1 MGEGMECIFFPSRV
15 SGWKREVQEP
25 QVPAGDWGSAPR
37 KEAMFLADQWQ
48 DYEVLDCGGG
58 EKLERWGDVYLRR
71 PDPQAIWPAR
81 DPSLWRK
88 AQAHYHR
95 SEKGGGS
102 WEFFTKLPDRWVMNY
117 KNLRFYVRPT
127 GFKHTGLF
135 PEQATNWDWMTGLV
149 SDRVKQGREVR
160 VLNLFAYTGGA
171 TMACAAAG
179 AQEVVHVDA
188 AKGMVQWAK
197 ENMVLSHLEDRR
209 IRFIVD
215 DVLKF
220 VAREK
225 RRGRTYHAIIM
236 DPPSYGRGPKGEIWK
251 IEEQLYPLVSACLD
265 ILDPHPLFFLIN
277 SYTTGF
283 PASVLRNILSSTVL
297 RRHPAGKVE
306 AGEIGLP
313 ISASDMILPCGIY
326 GRWIEE

>member
-1 MGEGMECIFFPSRV
+1 MNQIASRWEDYECID
-15 SGWKREVQEP
+15 
-25 QVPAGDWGSAPR
+25 AGN
-37 KEAMFLADQWQ
+37 
-48 DYEVLDCGGG
+48 G
-58 EKLERWGDVYLRR
+58 EKLERWKDIILRR
-71 PDPQAIWPAR
+71 PDPLALWPIAEESGLWLQPHAR
-81 DPSLWRK
+81 
-88 AQAHYHR
+88 YHR
-95 SEKGGGS
+95 SAKGGGHWEYLKQLPES
-102 WEFFTKLPDRWVMNY
+102 WN
-117 KNLRFYVRPT
+117 VRYRQLCFKVSPT

-135 PEQATNWDWMTGLV
+135 PEQAANWDFMMEKIAGA
-149 SDRVKQGREVR
+149 DREIR

-188 AKGMVQWAK
+188 SKGMVQWAK

>member
-1 MGEGMECIFFPSRV
+1 MNQIASRWEDYECID
-15 SGWKREVQEP
+15 
-25 QVPAGDWGSAPR
+25 AGN
-37 KEAMFLADQWQ
+37 
-48 DYEVLDCGGG
+48 G
-58 EKLERWGDVYLRR
+58 EKLERWKDIILRR
-71 PDPQAIWPAR
+71 PDPLALWPIAEESGLWLQPHAR
-81 DPSLWRK
+81 
-88 AQAHYHR
+88 YHR
-95 SEKGGGS
+95 SAKGGGHWEYLKQLPES
-102 WEFFTKLPDRWVMNY
+102 WNARYRQLCFKVS
-117 KNLRFYVRPT
+117 PT

-135 PEQATNWDWMTGLV
+135 PEQAANWDFMMEKIAGA
-149 SDRVKQGREVR
+149 DREIR

>member
-1 MGEGMECIFFPSRV
+1 MNQIASRWEDYECID
-15 SGWKREVQEP
+15 
-25 QVPAGDWGSAPR
+25 AGN
-37 KEAMFLADQWQ
+37 
-48 DYEVLDCGGG
+48 G
-58 EKLERWGDVYLRR
+58 EKLERWKDIILRR
-71 PDPQAIWPAR
+71 PDPLALWPIAEESGLWLQPHAR
-81 DPSLWRK
+81 
-88 AQAHYHR
+88 YHR
-95 SEKGGGS
+95 SAKGGGHWEYLKQLPES
-102 WEFFTKLPDRWVMNY
+102 WN
-117 KNLRFYVRPT
+117 VRYRQLCFKVSPT

-135 PEQATNWDWMTGLV
+135 PEQAANWDFMMEKIAGA
-149 SDRVKQGREVR
+149 DREIR

-326 GRWIEE
+326 GRWVKK

>member
-1 MGEGMECIFFPSRV
+1 MNQIASRWEDYECID
-15 SGWKREVQEP
+15 
-25 QVPAGDWGSAPR
+25 AGN
-37 KEAMFLADQWQ
+37 
-48 DYEVLDCGGG
+48 G
-58 EKLERWGDVYLRR
+58 EKLERWKDIILRR
-71 PDPQAIWPAR
+71 PDPLALWPIAEESGLWLQPHAR
-81 DPSLWRK
+81 
-88 AQAHYHR
+88 YHR
-95 SEKGGGS
+95 SAKGGGHWEYLKQLPES
-102 WEFFTKLPDRWVMNY
+102 WN
-117 KNLRFYVRPT
+117 VRYRQLCFKVSPT

-135 PEQATNWDWMTGLV
+135 PEQAANWDFMMEKIAGA
-149 SDRVKQGREVR
+149 DRGIR

-197 ENMVLSHLEDRR
+197 ENMVLSHLEDRH

>member
-1 MGEGMECIFFPSRV
+1 MNQVAENWKDYECID
-15 SGWKREVQEP
+15 
-25 QVPAGDWGSAPR
+25 AGN
-37 KEAMFLADQWQ
+37 
-48 DYEVLDCGGG
+48 G
-58 EKLERWGDVYLRR
+58 EKLERWKDVILRR
-71 PDPQAIWPAR
+71 PDPIALWPI
-81 DPSLWRK
+81 DPSDAAWEHPH
-88 AQAHYHR
+88 AHYHR
-95 SEKGGGS
+95 SNKGGGHWEYKERIPES
-102 WEFFTKLPDRWVMNY
+102 WTIRY
-117 KNLRFYVRPT
+117 RNLRFKVSPT

-135 PEQATNWDWMTGLV
+135 PEQAANWDFLM
-149 SDRVKQGREVR
+149 DQIEQAHREIR

-179 AQEVVHVDA
+179 AKEVVHVDA

>member
-1 MGEGMECIFFPSRV
+1 MNQIASRWEDYECID
-15 SGWKREVQEP
+15 
-25 QVPAGDWGSAPR
+25 AGN
-37 KEAMFLADQWQ
+37 
-48 DYEVLDCGGG
+48 G
-58 EKLERWGDVYLRR
+58 EKLERWKDIILRR
-71 PDPQAIWPAR
+71 PDPLALWPIAEESGLWLQPHAR
-81 DPSLWRK
+81 
-88 AQAHYHR
+88 YHR
-95 SEKGGGS
+95 SAKGGGHWEYLKQLPES
-102 WEFFTKLPDRWVMNY
+102 WN
-117 KNLRFYVRPT
+117 VRYRQLCFKVSPT

-135 PEQATNWDWMTGLV
+135 PEQAANWDFMMEKIAGA
-149 SDRVKQGREVR
+149 DREIR

-297 RRHPAGKVE
+297 RRHPAGIVE